1 MDSEIEFLVL
11 IPLHF
16 KPSKIHHHMS
26 TYQEL
31 IYSWAAKL
39 SIYDN
44 QESESLVSWLLE
56 HHVGWRRTRI
66 LDEVDEAAFPSKI
79 YEDFERLK
87 TGEPIQYIIGKGPF
101 YGRDFLVSP
110 ATLIPRNETEELVHM
125 IIKENPKA
133 GLKILD
139 IGTGTGCIPISL
151 ALEMKAAEVFAID
164 ISEDALKI
172 ANINAEALEAKVTF
186 SICDIL
192 TQTPDVSE
200 LDILV
205 SNPPYIPER
214 EKSDM
219 HRNVLDFEP
228 GLALFVSN
236 DDPLIFYKMIAEKG
250 KHLLKPGGK
259 LYFEINEKYGIEV
272 AELMQSL
279 GYSDVQVLKDL
290 NGKERIAV
298 GRCLDLSIR

>member
-1 MDSEIEFLVL
+1 MT
-11 IPLHF
+11 
-16 KPSKIHHHMS
+16 

-31 IYSWAAKL
+31 INSWAAKL
-39 SIYDN
+39 SIYEN
-44 QESESLVSWLLE
+44 QEAESLVNWLLE

-151 ALEMKAAEVFAID
+151 ALEMKAPEVFAID

-172 ANINAEALEAKVTF
+172 AIQNAEALEAKVTF

-214 EKSDM
+214 EKNDM